1 MRVHRFT
8 SSDSDVEGESKLK
21 ITSISLQVRD
31 KNRVNVSVNGK
42 YRFSLD
48 YTQIADLGVKVGN
61 EYTEAQLTDLENESQ
76 FGKLYMRA
84 LEYSLMRPHSQYELT
99 QYLYRK
105 TRDTLTK
112 TGSIK
117 KGVSKE
123 LTERVF
129 DRIIE
134 KGYVNDEAFARY
146 WIENRQLRKGISK
159 RKLQAE
165 LASKGVNRSIVESL
179 LSETERSD
187 EDEILKIIEKK
198 ASRYDDEQKLIAYL
212 ARQGFSYDD
221 IKQAIADSKNTD

>member
-1 MRVHRFT
+1 V
-8 SSDSDVEGESKLK
+8 K
-21 ITSISLQVRD
+21 ITSISVQQRD
-31 KNRVNVSVNGK
+31 KNRVNVSVDGK

-48 YTQIADLGVKVGN
+48 FSQLAELGVRVGN
-61 EYTEAQLTDLENESQ
+61 EYSETELVDLENESQ

-84 LEYSLMRPHSQYELT
+84 LEYSLMRPHSQHELS

-112 TGSIK
+112 TGSIR
-117 KGVSKE
+117 KGVSKA
-123 LTERVF
+123 LTERVY

-134 KGYVNDEAFARY
+134 KGYVNDASFARY
-146 WIENRQLRKGISK
+146 WIDNRQLRKGISK

-165 LASKGVNRSIVESL
+165 LASKGVDRSIVESL
-179 LSETERSD
+179 LLQTERSD
-187 EDEILKIIEKK
+187 EDEIQKIIEKK

-221 IKQAIADSKNTD
+221 IKQAIQNTKSED

>member
-1 MRVHRFT
+1 V
-8 SSDSDVEGESKLK
+8 K
-21 ITSISLQVRD
+21 ITSISIQQRD
-31 KNRVNVSVNGK
+31 KNRVNVSVDGK

-48 YTQIADLGVKVGN
+48 YTQIAELGVKVGKD
-61 EYTEAQLTDLENESQ
+61 YTDVELFDLENESQ

-84 LEYSLMRPHSQYELT
+84 LEYSLMRPHSQHELS

-112 TGSIK
+112 TGSLK
-117 KGVSKE
+117 KGVSKA

-129 DRIIE
+129 ERIIL
-134 KGYVNDEAFARY
+134 KGYVNDEAFAGY

-165 LASKGVNRSIVESL
+165 LASKGVDRSIVESL
-179 LSETERSD
+179 LSETDRTD
-187 EDEILKIIEKK
+187 EDEIQKIIEKK
-198 ASRYDDEQKLIAYL
+198 ASRYDSEQKLIAYL

-221 IKQAIADSKNTD
+221 IKQAIENSKKSD

>member
-1 MRVHRFT
+1 M
-8 SSDSDVEGESKLK
+8 K
-21 ITSISLQVRD
+21 ITSISIQQRD
-31 KNRVNVSVNGK
+31 KNRVNVSVDGK

-48 YTQIADLGVKVGN
+48 FSQIAELGVRVGE
-61 EYTEAQLTDLENESQ
+61 EYTETELSDLENESQ

-84 LEYSLMRPHSQYELT
+84 LEYSLMRPHSQYELS

-112 TGSIK
+112 TGSVK

-129 DRIIE
+129 NRIIE
-134 KGYVNDEAFARY
+134 KGYVNDVAFARY
-146 WIENRQLRKGISK
+146 WVENRQLRKGISK

-165 LASKGVNRSIVESL
+165 LASKRIDRSIVDSL
-179 LSETERSD
+179 LSETDRSD
-187 EDEILKIIEKK
+187 DDEILKIIEKK

-212 ARQGFSYDD
+212 ARQGFGYDD
-221 IKQAIADSKNTD
+221 IKQAIENSKKSN

>member
-1 MRVHRFT
+1 M
-8 SSDSDVEGESKLK
+8 K
-21 ITSISLQVRD
+21 ITSISIQQRD
-31 KNRVNVSVNGK
+31 KNRVNVSVDGK

-48 YTQIADLGVKVGN
+48 YTQIAELGVKVGK
-61 EYTEAQLTDLENESQ
+61 EYSETELSDLENESQ

-84 LEYSLMRPHSQYELT
+84 LEYSLMRPHSQHELS

-117 KGVSKE
+117 KGVSKA

-129 DRIIE
+129 DRIIL

-146 WIENRQLRKGISK
+146 WVENRQLRKGISK

-165 LASKGVNRSIVESL
+165 LASKGVDRSIVESL
-179 LSETERSD
+179 LSETDRTD
-187 EDEILKIIEKK
+187 EDEIQKIIEKK
-198 ASRYDDEQKLIAYL
+198 ASRYDSEQKLIAYL
-212 ARQGFSYDD
+212 ARQGFGYDD
-221 IKQAIADSKNTD
+221 IKQAIESSKKSD

>member
-1 MRVHRFT
+1 V
-8 SSDSDVEGESKLK
+8 K
-21 ITSISLQVRD
+21 ITSISVQQRD
-31 KNRVNVSVNGK
+31 KNRVNVSVDGK

-48 YTQIADLGVKVGN
+48 FSQLAELGVRVGN
-61 EYTEAQLTDLENESQ
+61 EYTDGQLDELENESQ

-84 LEYSLMRPHSQYELT
+84 LEYSLMRPHSQHELS

-117 KGVSKE
+117 KGVSKA
-123 LTERVF
+123 LTERVY

-134 KGYVNDEAFARY
+134 RGYVNDTSFAEY
-146 WIENRQLRKGISK
+146 WIENRQLRKGISQ

-165 LASKGVNRSIVESL
+165 LAAKGVDRSIVERL
-179 LSETERSD
+179 LNNTERSD
-187 EDEILKIIEKK
+187 EDEIQKILLKK
-198 ASRYDDEQKLIAYL
+198 ANRYDDEQKLIAYL

-221 IKQAIADSKNTD
+221 IKQAIENSKSEE

>member
-1 MRVHRFT
+1 M
-8 SSDSDVEGESKLK
+8 K
-21 ITSISLQVRD
+21 ITSISIQQRD
-31 KNRVNVSVNGK
+31 KNRVNVSVDGK

-48 YTQIADLGVKVGN
+48 YTQISELGVKVGN
-61 EYTEAQLTDLENESQ
+61 EYTEVQLSDLENESQ

-84 LEYSLMRPHSQYELT
+84 LEYSLMRPHSQYELR

-129 DRIIE
+129 DRIIL
-134 KGYVNDEAFARY
+134 KGYVNDEAFAEY
-146 WIENRQLRKGISK
+146 WVENRQLRKGISK

-165 LASKGVNRSIVESL
+165 LATKGVDRSIVESL
-179 LSETERSD
+179 LSKTDRSD
-187 EDEILKIIEKK
+187 DDEIQKIIEKK

-221 IKQAIADSKNTD
+221 IKQAIEKSKKSD

>member
-1 MRVHRFT
+1 M
-8 SSDSDVEGESKLK
+8 K
-21 ITSISLQVRD
+21 ITSISIQQRD
-31 KNRVNVSVNGK
+31 KNRVNVSVDGK

-48 YTQIADLGVKVGN
+48 YTQIAELGVKVGK
-61 EYTEAQLTDLENESQ
+61 EYTEAELSDLENESQ

-84 LEYSLMRPHSQYELT
+84 LEYSLMRPHSQHELS

-117 KGVSKE
+117 KGVSKA
-123 LTERVF
+123 LAERVF
-129 DRIIE
+129 DRIIL

-146 WIENRQLRKGISK
+146 WVENRQLRKGISK

-165 LASKGVNRSIVESL
+165 LASKGVDRSIVESL
-179 LSETERSD
+179 LSATDRTD
-187 EDEILKIIEKK
+187 EEEIQKIIEKK
-198 ASRYDDEQKLIAYL
+198 MGRYDDTQKLMAYL

-221 IKQAIADSKNTD
+221 IKQAIENSNKTD

>member
-1 MRVHRFT
+1 M
-8 SSDSDVEGESKLK
+8 K
-21 ITSISLQVRD
+21 ITSISIQQRD
-31 KNRVNVSVNGK
+31 KNRVNVSVDGK

-48 YTQIADLGVKVGN
+48 YTQIAELGVKVGK
-61 EYTEAQLTDLENESQ
+61 EYTEVELSDLENESQ

-84 LEYSLMRPHSQYELT
+84 LEYSLMRPHSQHELS

-117 KGVSKE
+117 KGVSKA

-129 DRIIE
+129 DRIIL

-146 WIENRQLRKGISK
+146 WVENRQLRKGISK
-159 RKLQAE
+159 RKLQVE
-165 LASKGVNRSIVESL
+165 LASKGVDRSIVESL
-179 LSETERSD
+179 LSETDRTD
-187 EDEILKIIEKK
+187 EEEIQKIIEKK
-198 ASRYDDEQKLIAYL
+198 MGRYDDTQKLMAYL

-221 IKQAIADSKNTD
+221 IKQAIENSNKTD

>member
-1 MRVHRFT
+1 V
-8 SSDSDVEGESKLK
+8 K
-21 ITSISLQVRD
+21 ITSISIQQRD
-31 KNRVNVSVNGK
+31 KNRVNVSVDGK

-48 YTQIADLGVKVGN
+48 YTQIAELGVKVGK
-61 EYTEAQLTDLENESQ
+61 EYTEAELSDLENESQ

-84 LEYSLMRPHSQYELT
+84 LEYSLMRPHSQYELS

-112 TGSIK
+112 TGSVK
-117 KGVSKE
+117 KGVSKA

-129 DRIIE
+129 DRIIS

-146 WIENRQLRKGISK
+146 WVENRQLRKGISK

-165 LASKGVNRSIVESL
+165 LASKGVERSIVEAL
-179 LSETERSD
+179 LSETDRTD
-187 EDEILKIIEKK
+187 EEEIQKIIEKK
-198 ASRYDDEQKLIAYL
+198 AGRYDSEQKLIAYL

-221 IKQAIADSKNTD
+221 IKQAIENSKKTD

>member
-1 MRVHRFT
+1 VRVYRLT
-8 SSDSDVEGESKLK
+8 PSESDIEGESRLK
-21 ITSISLQVRD
+21 VTSISLQVRD

-48 YTQIADLGVKVGN
+48 YTQLADLGVKVGN
-61 EYTEAQLTDLENESQ
+61 EYTEEQLSELENESQ

-84 LEYSLMRPHSQYELT
+84 LEYSLMRPHSQHELS

-117 KGVSKE
+117 KGVSKA
-123 LTERVF
+123 LTERVY
-129 DRIIE
+129 DRIIL

-165 LASKGVNRSIVESL
+165 LASKGVDRSIVESL

-187 EDEILKIIEKK
+187 EEEIQKIIEKK
-198 ASRYDDEQKLIAYL
+198 AGRYADEQKLTAYL
-212 ARQGFSYDD
+212 ARQGFGYED
-221 IKQAIADSKNTD
+221 IKQAIENSKKSD

>member
-1 MRVHRFT
+1 M
-8 SSDSDVEGESKLK
+8 
-21 ITSISLQVRD
+21 
-31 KNRVNVSVNGK
+31 SVDGK

-48 YTQIADLGVKVGN
+48 LSQIVELGIKIGN
-61 EYTEAQLTDLENESQ
+61 EYTETELANLENESQ

-84 LEYSLMRPHSQYELT
+84 LEYSLMRPHSERELSE
-99 QYLYRK
+99 YLYRK

-112 TGSIK
+112 TGSVK

-129 DRIIE
+129 KRITE
-134 KGYVNDEAFARY
+134 KGYVNNLSFAKY
-146 WIENRQLRKGISK
+146 WVENRQLRKGISR

-165 LASKGVNRSIVESL
+165 LAGKGINRSIVDTL

-187 EDEILKIIEKK
+187 EDELQKIILKK
-198 ASRYDDEQKLIAYL
+198 AGRYDDEQKLIAYL

-221 IKQAIADSKNTD
+221 IKQALAKTDDD

>member
-1 MRVHRFT
+1 MRVFRLT
-8 SSDSDVEGESKLK
+8 PSESDIEGVSKLK
-21 ITSISLQVRD
+21 VTSISLQVRD

-48 YTQIADLGVKVGN
+48 YTQLADLGVKVGN
-61 EYTEAQLTDLENESQ
+61 EYTEEQLAELENESQ

-84 LEYSLMRPHSQYELT
+84 LEYSLMRPHSQYELS

-117 KGVSKE
+117 KGVSKA
-123 LTERVF
+123 LTERVY
-129 DRIIE
+129 DRIIL

-146 WIENRQLRKGISK
+146 WVENRQLRKGISK

-165 LASKGVNRSIVESL
+165 LAAKGVDRSIVESL

-187 EDEILKIIEKK
+187 EEEIQKIIEKK
-198 ASRYDDEQKLIAYL
+198 AGRYADEQKLTAYL
-212 ARQGFSYDD
+212 ARQGFGYED
-221 IKQAIADSKNTD
+221 IKQAIENSKKSD

>member
-1 MRVHRFT
+1 V
-8 SSDSDVEGESKLK
+8 K
-21 ITSISLQVRD
+21 ITSISVQQRD
-31 KNRVNVSVNGK
+31 KNRVNVSVDGK

-48 YTQIADLGVKVGN
+48 FSQLTELGVRVGN
-61 EYTEAQLTDLENESQ
+61 DYSETELADLENESQ

-84 LEYSLMRPHSQYELT
+84 LEYSLMRPHSQYELS

-112 TGSIK
+112 TGSIR
-117 KGVSKE
+117 KGVSKA
-123 LTERVF
+123 LTERVY

-134 KGYVNDEAFARY
+134 KGYVNDESFARY
-146 WIENRQLRKGISK
+146 WVDNRQLRKGISR

-165 LASKGVNRSIVESL
+165 LASKGVDRSIVESL
-179 LSETERSD
+179 LLQTERSD
-187 EDEILKIIEKK
+187 EDEIQKIIEKK

-221 IKQAIADSKNTD
+221 IKQAIANTKSDD

>member
-1 MRVHRFT
+1 V
-8 SSDSDVEGESKLK
+8 K
-21 ITSISLQVRD
+21 ITSISVQQRD
-31 KNRVNVSVNGK
+31 KNRVNVSVDGK

-48 YTQIADLGVKVGN
+48 FSQLAELGVRVGN
-61 EYTEAQLTDLENESQ
+61 EYTDVQLDELENESQ

-84 LEYSLMRPHSQYELT
+84 LEYSLMRPHSQHELS

-117 KGVSKE
+117 KGVSKA
-123 LTERVF
+123 LTERVY

-134 KGYVNDEAFARY
+134 HGHVNDTAFAEY
-146 WIENRQLRKGISK
+146 WIENRQLRKGISQ

-165 LASKGVNRSIVESL
+165 LAAKGVDRSIVERL
-179 LSETERSD
+179 LTTTERSD
-187 EDEILKIIEKK
+187 EDEIQKILLKK
-198 ASRYDDEQKLIAYL
+198 ANRYDDEQKLIAYL

-221 IKQAIADSKNTD
+221 IKQAIENSKAEQ